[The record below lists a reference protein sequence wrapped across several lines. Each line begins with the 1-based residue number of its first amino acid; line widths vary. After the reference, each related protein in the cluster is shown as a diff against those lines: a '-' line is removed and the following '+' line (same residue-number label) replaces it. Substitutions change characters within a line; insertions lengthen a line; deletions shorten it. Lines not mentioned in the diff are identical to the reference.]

1 VEVYPGGSGRAVV
14 RGGSGE
20 VEFRSRTHWGG
31 GGGAAI

>member
-1 VEVYPGGSGRAVV
+1 VVV